1 MIARADAMREVL
13 RLAERVA
20 PTDST
25 VLITGESGTGKDTLA
40 AWIHDRSG
48 RAGREFVKID
58 CAALPAELIEAELFG
73 YERGAFT
80 GASDARPGR
89 FELANRGTLLLD
101 EIAHLTTEAQAK
113 LLRVIETREFER
125 LGGRRAI
132 KVDARLIALTNVD
145 LPDAIRRG
153 AFREDLYYRLNVVQ
167 LQLPALSIRRED
179 IAPLSEEILRRSAA
193 KHGRLARRIAADAV
207 ALLQEYAWPGNI
219 RELANTIE
227 RAVVVSTGEMLL
239 LDDFSPVWRA
249 AAKGQRGLRH
259 RPTLAEVEREYVREI
274 LAACRGNKSEAARI
288 LGISRKNLY
297 ERLGRREGET
307 VELLESVTPAE

>member
-1 MIARADAMREVL
+1 VIELIARSDLMREVL

-20 PTDST
+20 ATDST
-25 VLITGESGTGKDTLA
+25 VLISGESGTGKDTLA
-40 AWIHDRSG
+40 AWIHDRSA
-48 RAGREFVKID
+48 RSAREFVKID

-80 GASDARPGR
+80 GATEGRPGR
-89 FELANRGTLLLD
+89 FEAAHKGTLLLD
-101 EIAHLTTEAQAK
+101 EIAHLTTDAQAK

-145 LPDAIRRG
+145 LRDAIRRG
-153 AFREDLYYRLNVVQ
+153 AFREDLYYRLNVVN
-167 LQLPALSIRRED
+167 LHLPALVERTADVE
-179 IAPLSEEILRRSAA
+179 PLSQLFLTRSAA
-193 KHGRLARRIAADAV
+193 KHGRRANAIAPDVASKLAA
-207 ALLQEYAWPGNI
+207 YSWPGNI

-227 RAVVVSTGEMLL
+227 RAVVVSEGEVLR

-249 AAKGQRGLRH
+249 AVKSQRDLSE
-259 RPTLAEVEREYVREI
+259 RPSLAQMEAAYVAEVLAE
-274 LAACRGNKSEAARI
+274 CRGNKSEAARI

-297 ERLGRREGET
+297 ERLDR
-307 VELLESVTPAE
+307 VEAGMNEPVAGG